1 LFIKTYH
8 RFIFVD
14 RDANAVSTPKN

>member
-14 RDANAVSTPKN
+14 RDANAVSTPKH